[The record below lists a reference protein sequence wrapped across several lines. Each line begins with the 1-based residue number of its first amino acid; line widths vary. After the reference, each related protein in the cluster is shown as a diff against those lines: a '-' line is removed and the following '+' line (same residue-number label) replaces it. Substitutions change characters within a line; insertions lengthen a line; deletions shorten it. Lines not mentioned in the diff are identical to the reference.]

1 MIMKRIVLYIIS
13 LLALMTSCGP
23 VRYALNVEMRY
34 PSKSGL
40 DLAGKIVSVVFLENE
55 DSVARAFNNGMAESF
70 AYTLEADYGTGEG
83 SIGVY
88 RMRPGV
94 YSSKDSLINLLGDTG
109 SDVVFLLDTVRLG
122 TPSQG
127 SSVTPFTVTIYG
139 FDGMDPSEKVYAYS
153 GTSNVHLGESADVA
167 DEGLTVGIQL
177 SSSFK
182 SQWKHEQ
189 YTIFYFENDK
199 WYKPLE
205 LAAEYKWKE
214 AMELWFGLLSSNDM
228 LRRSCAEYNIAVA
241 CYMLGDYELA
251 GEWLDRSDTDN
262 KLAQSD
268 ALRKR
273 INARR

>member
-1 MIMKRIVLYIIS
+1 MKRVVIYLLS

-23 VRYALNVEMRY
+23 VRYAVNVEMRY
-34 PSKSGL
+34 PSKAGI
-40 DLAGKIVSVVFLENE
+40 DLAGKVVSVVFLENE
-55 DSVARAFNNGMAESF
+55 DSLALAFNNGMAESF

-88 RMRPGV
+88 RMRPGA
-94 YSSKDSLINLLGDTG
+94 YASKDSLLTLLGETG
-109 SDVVFLLDTVRLG
+109 ADVVFLMDTIKFGERK
-122 TPSQG
+122 PG
-127 SSVTPFTVTIYG
+127 SGVTPFTVSLYC

-189 YTIFYFENDK
+189 YSIFYFENEK
-199 WYKPLE
+199 WYKPME
-205 LAAEYKWKE
+205 LAAEYEWKA
-214 AMELWFGLLSSNDM
+214 AMELWFNLLSTKDM
-228 LRRSCAEYNIAVA
+228 LKRSCAEYNIAVA

-273 INARR
+273 INARS

>member
-1 MIMKRIVLYIIS
+1 MKRTVLYIIS

-23 VRYALNVEMRY
+23 VRYALNVEMRH
-34 PSKSGL
+34 PSKSGI
-40 DLAGKIVSVVFLENE
+40 DLAGKLVSVVFLENE
-55 DSVARAFNNGMAESF
+55 DSVAREFNNGVAESF
-70 AYTLEADYGTGEG
+70 AYTLESDYGTGEG

-88 RMRPGV
+88 RMRPGD
-94 YSSKDSLINLLGDTG
+94 YTSKESLIDLLVETSADA
-109 SDVVFLLDTVRLG
+109 VFLLDTIRLG
-122 TPSQG
+122 TPTKDSN
-127 SSVTPFTVTIYG
+127 VTPFKITIYG
-139 FDGMDPSEKVYAYS
+139 FDGMDPSEKIYAYT
-153 GTSNVHLGESADVA
+153 GTTNVHLGDNADPA
-167 DEGLTVGIQL
+167 DEGLTVGVQL
-177 SSSFK
+177 ASTFR

-189 YTIFYFENDK
+189 YTLFYFESEK

-214 AMELWFGLLSSNDM
+214 AMELWFGLLSSKDL

-241 CYMLGDYELA
+241 CYMLGDFELA